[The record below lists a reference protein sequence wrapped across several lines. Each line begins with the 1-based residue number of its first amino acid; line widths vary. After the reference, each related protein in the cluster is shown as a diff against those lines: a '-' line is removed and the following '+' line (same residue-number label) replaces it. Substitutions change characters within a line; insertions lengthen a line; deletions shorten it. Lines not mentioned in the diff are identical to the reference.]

1 MQKDLIDRGALV
13 RHLVDWQ
20 MESFSEVGHEKE
32 YNLLDMIIRGIENEP
47 TAYNV
52 KQVLEE
58 IEEYSRRVY
67 GEISTV
73 KVMSIVRKGGV

>member
-1 MQKDLIDRGALV
+1 MQKDLIDR
-13 RHLVDWQ
+13 
-20 MESFSEVGHEKE
+20 SELIKCLEEGVWNDVLKVVKE
-32 YNLLDMIIRGIENEP
+32 QP

-67 GEISTV
+67 GEISAV
-73 KVMSIVRKGGV
+73 KVMSIVRKGGKK